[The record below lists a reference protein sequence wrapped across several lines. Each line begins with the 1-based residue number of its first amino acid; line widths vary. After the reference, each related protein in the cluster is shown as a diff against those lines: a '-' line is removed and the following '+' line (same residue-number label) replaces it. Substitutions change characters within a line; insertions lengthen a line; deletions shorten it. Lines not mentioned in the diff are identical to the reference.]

1 MRARP
6 HLQPQLPIH
15 LRRGPLAPKQEVTT
29 NKTVTRTVSNVGALQ
44 EASYTVTVDAP
55 AGLDVKVTPTKLQFT
70 KSVKKR
76 WPSR

>member
-1 MRARP
+1 
-6 HLQPQLPIH
+6 
-15 LRRGPLAPKQEVTT
+15 
-29 NKTVTRTVSNVGALQ
+29 VTRTVSNVGALQ